1 MSTKRTLHGT
11 LFAANAL
18 NIDGYELIRSDRNR
32 HGGRVAC
39 YIRNDVSFNVKG
51 NFSNKVE
58 NIFFDMLLPKTKP
71 ILIRILYRP
80 PDQSKFLD
88 KLSMAI
94 SETKN
99 FDDQEVYI
107 LGDLNI
113 NLINNQ
119 KHTPNG
125 IKRYKEFC
133 SLNGLKQ
140 LLTLPTRI
148 TKNSMS
154 LLDHVLTNS
163 ADRVSQFGV
172 VDTGLSDHQLIY
184 CTRKIT
190 RTKSNVHKYIK
201 TRSLKNYSQTL
212 FLEKLKKAN
221 FPDYSKFK
229 DINDAYSDFTGKVTS
244 VIDEIAPTKEIRVKN
259 NSQDWFGAEI
269 NEEIKR
275 RDKLLAR
282 FNKSR
287 LQSDNESYKK
297 HATKFNV

>member
-1 MSTKRTLHGT
+1 
-11 LFAANAL
+11 
-18 NIDGYELIRSDRNR
+18 
-32 HGGRVAC
+32 
-39 YIRNDVSFNVKG
+39 
-51 NFSNKVE
+51 
-58 NIFFDMLLPKTKP
+58 MLLPKTKP
-71 ILIRILYRP
+71 ILIGILYQP

-88 KLSMAI
+88 KLSMAT
-94 SETKN
+94 SKTKN

-119 KHTPNG
+119 KHTPSG

-140 LLTLPTRI
+140 LLTLPTLI
-148 TKNSMS
+148 IKNLTSFHY
-154 LLDHVLTNS
+154 HVLTNS
-163 ADRVSQFGV
+163 ANRVFQFGV
-172 VDTGLSDHQLIY
+172 VAMGLSDHQLIY

-190 RTKSNVHKYIK
+190 RTKSDVHKYIK

-212 FLEKLKKAN
+212 FLDKLKKAN
-221 FPDYSKFK
+221 FTDYSTFK

-244 VIDEIAPTKEIRVKN
+244 VIDEIAPTKEIN
-259 NSQDWFGAEI
+259 NSQDWFDAEI

-282 FNKSR
+282 FKKSR
-287 LQSDNESYKK
+287 LQSDNES
-297 HATKFNV
+297 

>member
-1 MSTKRTLHGT
+1 MIG
-11 LFAANAL
+11 
-18 NIDGYELIRSDRNR
+18 
-32 HGGRVAC
+32 
-39 YIRNDVSFNVKG
+39 
-51 NFSNKVE
+51 
-58 NIFFDMLLPKTKP
+58 
-71 ILIRILYRP
+71 ILYRP

-88 KLSMAI
+88 KLSTAI

-119 KHTPNG
+119 KHTHNG
-125 IKRYKEFC
+125 IKKYKEFC

-148 TKNSMS
+148 TKNSTS

-212 FLEKLKKAN
+212 FLDKLKQEA
-221 FPDYSKFK
+221 PRSIMGRREMACEICWSSLLSYSKAV
-229 DINDAYSDFTGKVTS
+229 N
-244 VIDEIAPTKEIRVKN
+244 
-259 NSQDWFGAEI
+259 
-269 NEEIKR
+269 
-275 RDKLLAR
+275 
-282 FNKSR
+282 
-287 LQSDNESYKK
+287 
-297 HATKFNV
+297 